1 MLLAASV
8 AFSPSPPDAA
18 GPSSHNATAE
28 LDEHGL
34 DEHGLDP
41 HAYGGVMWKDLPQ
54 ETRRR
59 ELLETDQKN
68 FCFPCKCVQCPPFEL
83 WEALPG
89 TEAMNKGCKVSQGC
103 LAKCLVLYGC
113 AKCHTCKGGQAEERR
128 RLQGAGGGTQI
139 AAPEEGGGG
148 KKGTPP
154 CPPMDRFVWLNGYF
168 IPQEMYTL
176 MTLPSLSEL
185 WSNPWVFQLSAEELG
200 LSAEDQFG
208 FVQHV
213 QGPCSLAKRGAQGCE
228 TEDIVASVALAYSSG
243 VPALTVG
250 GGGMPIG
257 TNPPV
262 GVGIGN
268 GNGLMMLSGAPVCMV
283 EVREKSVEIAVDM
296 IIAAKQL
303 SPASAVA
310 LKAQLSASTIPLDL
324 MIELASKK
332 NVLLSAAVI
341 GQLPLYSVVQ
351 DQLVESADGFGNG
364 AGGNAGSQGVRD
376 CTAGGCDNDKY
387 EDEQVVLPWA
397 TPGIGRRRR
406 LSRQDVEGWNA
417 ELVAAL
423 RNTTALASANH
434 SRVNQY
440 QLAAALREIHFAG
453 LQADD

>member
-1 MLLAASV
+1 MLLATSAF

-18 GPSSHNATAE
+18 GPSRNATE
-28 LDEHGL
+28 HSLDENGL

-41 HAYGGVMWKDLPQ
+41 HAYGGTMWKDLPQ

-103 LAKCLVLYGC
+103 LAKCLALYGC
-113 AKCHTCKGGQAEERR
+113 AKCHTCKGGQPEERR
-128 RLQGAGGGTQI
+128 RLQGAGGHSQI
-139 AAPEEGGGG
+139 AAPEEGGG

-200 LSAEDQFG
+200 LSADDQFG
-208 FVQHV
+208 FVQQV

-257 TNPPV
+257 SNPPV

-268 GNGLMMLSGAPVCMV
+268 GAGLMALSGAPVCMS
-283 EVREKSVEIAVDM
+283 EVREKSVDVAVDM

-310 LKAQLSASTIPLDL
+310 LKAQLDTSAIPLDL
-324 MIELASKK
+324 MIELASMK
-332 NVLLSAAVI
+332 LPMLSATVI
-341 GQLPLYSVVQ
+341 GQLPLYSEVQ

-387 EDEQVVLPWA
+387 EDEQVTLPWA
-397 TPGIGRRRR
+397 RARRRR

-423 RNTTALASANH
+423 RNTTALASVNH

>member
-1 MLLAASV
+1 M
-8 AFSPSPPDAA
+8 
-18 GPSSHNATAE
+18 
-28 LDEHGL
+28 
-34 DEHGLDP
+34 
-41 HAYGGVMWKDLPQ
+41 
-54 ETRRR
+54 
-59 ELLETDQKN
+59 
-68 FCFPCKCVQCPPFEL
+68 
-83 WEALPG
+83 
-89 TEAMNKGCKVSQGC
+89 
-103 LAKCLVLYGC
+103 
-113 AKCHTCKGGQAEERR
+113 
-128 RLQGAGGGTQI
+128 
-139 AAPEEGGGG
+139 GGGG
-148 KKGTPP
+148 FTVDGRGR
-154 CPPMDRFVWLNGYF
+154 MLADFVAEADGEMSVSAGEVVTLLMPAEGLPEGWLYGQLGNKEGLVPESYV
-168 IPQEMYTL
+168 ERL
-176 MTLPSLSEL
+176 GASESGSERVSGGL
-185 WSNPWVFQLSAEELG
+185 GFASDADSGMPDFDDDALGAAYDDAFGADLSA
-200 LSAEDQFG
+200 
-208 FVQHV
+208 
-213 QGPCSLAKRGAQGCE
+213 
-228 TEDIVASVALAYSSG
+228 
-243 VPALTVG
+243 G

-324 MIELASKK
+324 MIELASMKMPM
-332 NVLLSAAVI
+332 LSATVI
-341 GQLPLYSVVQ
+341 GQLPPYSEVQ

-387 EDEQVVLPWA
+387 EDEQVTLPWA
-397 TPGIGRRRR
+397 RARRRS

-423 RNTTALASANH
+423 RNTTALASVNH